1 MGFLFGFSFLFLLIF
16 LRNATAPFSL
26 GCSQT
31 RWWWPL
37 AHTQENEADNLGE
50 LVKSEDAAMFGE
62 TSF

>member
-1 MGFLFGFSFLFLLIF
+1 MLIF